1 MSKDAMTI
9 RIDGKTFQ
17 PLKKVLAKDQLLELA
32 GLDPK
37 HYQIFLIDK
46 ENNQH
51 RIDGDEGL
59 ELQDGME
66 FQVRNC

>member
-1 MSKDAMTI
+1 MTI
-9 RIDGKTFQ
+9 HIDGRAFQ

-37 HYQIFLIDK
+37 QNEIILIGRDGGA
-46 ENNQH
+46 H

-66 FQVRNC
+66 FRVRKNGS